1 MKKNKNETKNKNEN
15 ENDGVTSVMEFSRVL
30 GCRL

>member
-1 MKKNKNETKNKNEN
+1 MKKNKNETKN

-30 GCRL
+30 GFRL